1 MTDSDFKLLLT
12 SVRICSVSNIYITKG
27 LIVNKMCYRFDSQ
40 NSAYLWIHFSNVT
53 LKTAFTVAKLKKKKT
68 KQKSQRICELLER

>member
-1 MTDSDFKLLLT
+1 MSE
-12 SVRICSVSNIYITKG
+12 SVVFQLYISLRDCEQ

-53 LKTAFTVAKLKKKKT
+53 LKTAFTVAKLKKKNKT
-68 KQKSQRICELLER
+68 KKSENLWATGKIASATSYMC